1 MRGPKRL
8 KSLQPRSS
16 CRCIDPIGL
25 HEEISR
31 DFPTCMDFLN
41 HLQSKGAAPSQ
52 DFGRPRTR
60 AENICKLGLAVTE
73 FLDRVTEHIHR
84 VEPAP
89 APEWP
94 APFLIALD
102 QCHENVEL
110 IALWRSSGRA
120 PKLLDL
126 RECGT
131 MVFAGADRTDLHGGP
146 HQNLATV
153 SGAVPLE
160 VAMAMLQRTYRRSR
174 RHPSHAKGFE
184 QSYLQVGHSGI

>member
-1 MRGPKRL
+1 MRCYGRWHKRVGVRHLVTEDLQDGFELAGAASIMRGPERP
-8 KSLQPRSS
+8 KSHQPPSS

-52 DFGRPRTR
+52 DFRRARTR

-73 FLDRVTEHIHR
+73 LLDRVTKHIHR

-94 APFLIALD
+94 APFLIGLD
-102 QCHENVEL
+102 QCHE
-110 IALWRSSGRA
+110 
-120 PKLLDL
+120 
-126 RECGT
+126 
-131 MVFAGADRTDLHGGP
+131 
-146 HQNLATV
+146 
-153 SGAVPLE
+153 
-160 VAMAMLQRTYRRSR
+160 
-174 RHPSHAKGFE
+174 
-184 QSYLQVGHSGI
+184 

>member
-131 MVFAGADRTDLHGGP
+131 MVFAGADRADLHGGP

-153 SGAVPLE
+153 SGSMASYSACVPINL
-160 VAMAMLQRTYRRSR
+160 TNTIRRRKSNEAISR
-174 RHPSHAKGFE
+174 
-184 QSYLQVGHSGI
+184 